1 MSVHDNYDKEI
12 LKQLKRIANS
22 LEGIEKKLPN
32 VYPIDNNGTYVV
44 NDCLSEDKHISFG
57 EPMIE

>member
-32 VYPIDNNGTYVV
+32 MWWSVDT
-44 NDCLSEDKHISFG
+44 DCSSSDKQISIG
-57 EPMIE
+57 EPIKE